1 MVPVLRMTTNQHGG
15 ARPNAGRRPSDPTVP
30 VTVRLTPEQRDTL
43 AKLGVAKWLRPLLD
57 SLK

>member
-1 MVPVLRMTTNQHGG
+1 MSDSQTNQHGG

>member
-1 MVPVLRMTTNQHGG
+1 MTKQHGG
-15 ARPNAGRRPSDPTVP
+15 TRIGAGRRQSDQTVP

-57 SLK
+57 RLK